1 MVFFLCNNEFEQY
14 LSLMLEIQQKF
25 NQKLL
30 FLYFI
35 SFYVSFKSF
44 LLTESIF
51 SEKLLL
57 TLKKIF
63 HIIKLSQMLIK
74 NHKSEKGEL

>member
-1 MVFFLCNNEFEQY
+1 M
-14 LSLMLEIQQKF
+14 SF
-25 NQKLL
+25 NS
-30 FLYFI
+30 FI
-35 SFYVSFKSF
+35 LDESF
-44 LLTESIF
+44 F